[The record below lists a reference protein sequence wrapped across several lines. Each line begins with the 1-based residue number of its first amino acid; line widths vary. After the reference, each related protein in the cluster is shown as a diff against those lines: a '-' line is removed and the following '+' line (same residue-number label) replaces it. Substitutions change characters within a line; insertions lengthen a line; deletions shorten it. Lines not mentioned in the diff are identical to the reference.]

1 MKRLLVLLM
10 TCIMIFSIAACTGSN
25 SNPTGNNNG
34 GKGKNLEG
42 SLETILDKI
51 YDTAQV
57 DNNFKDFIKNGLMT
71 TPINPDN
78 IKYHLGLEEL
88 DFVEAIASEPMIQ
101 PGAYSLCLVR
111 VKEGADIEKIKAD
124 IKENVDPRK
133 WVCVGVDP
141 KNVIV
146 DSIGDV
152 IFLVMSNDQAQ
163 PLHEAFTALGK

>member
-1 MKRLLVLLM
+1 MKRLFLLLVAF
-10 TCIMIFSIAACTGSN
+10 IMIFSLAACNGSN
-25 SNPTGNNNG
+25 SNPAGNDNVN
-34 GKGKNLEG
+34 KNLEG
-42 SLETILDKI
+42 SLEDILNKI

-57 DNNFKDFIKNGLMT
+57 DDNFKDYIKNGLMI

-78 IKYHLGLEEL
+78 IKYHLGLDEL
-88 DFVEAIASEPMIQ
+88 EYEEAIASEPMIQ

-111 VKEGADIEKIKAD
+111 AGEGADIEKIKAD
-124 IKENVDPRK
+124 IKENVDPFK

-152 IFLVMSNDQAQ
+152 IFLVMSNDQAK
-163 PLHEAFTALGK
+163 PLHDAFTALGK